1 MPTKLLWNEWSSFR
15 AHLTVENSKST
26 SPFFCEAKN
35 YTMKYILQS
44 QYQQPMYGQQFGAPN
59 QVNLP
64 QPPTTLG
71 AQPNPYY
78 PPQNSSVNPND
89 LSLI

>member
-1 MPTKLLWNEWSSFR
+1 
-15 AHLTVENSKST
+15 
-26 SPFFCEAKN
+26 
-35 YTMKYILQS
+35 MKYILQP
-44 QYQQPMYGQQFGAPN
+44 QYQQPMYGQQFGVPN
-59 QVNLP
+59 QVNMP
-64 QPPTTLG
+64 QPPTTLATGQQFGGMPHVKVPTTLG